1 MYGVLV
7 SGWTHLSLRDNMR
20 SQTWYL
26 CYFMI
31 ILELKY
37 IPYASN
43 LLIANVVLEFNKDDV
58 NKDTH
63 DLGIGVNI
71 LLAQTL
77 KINSRYEVKW

>member
-1 MYGVLV
+1 
-7 SGWTHLSLRDNMR
+7 
-20 SQTWYL
+20 
-26 CYFMI
+26 MI